1 MPVPITNLMR
11 NQVAHYHCT
20 TGGCVRLVS
29 KADMFAAKGKRPAVC
44 ARYLGRLQAGVLNMR
59 QPADRNLANQIGQF
73 IDK

>member
-1 MPVPITNLMR
+1 MR
-11 NQVAHYHCT
+11 RGN
-20 TGGCVRLVS
+20 VR
-29 KADMFAAKGKRPAVC
+29 KKPEADILGAISGRLAFR